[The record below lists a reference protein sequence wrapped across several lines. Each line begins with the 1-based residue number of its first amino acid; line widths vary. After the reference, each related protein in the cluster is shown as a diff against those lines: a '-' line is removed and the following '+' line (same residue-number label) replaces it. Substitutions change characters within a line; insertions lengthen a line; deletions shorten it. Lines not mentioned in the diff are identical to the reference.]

1 MNGLLTV
8 LPFALVMIAGPQIV
22 SAVFLAT
29 SVNWAR
35 NSLAYLVGAAL
46 SITLVVTVTYVIV
59 RGATDSGGAP
69 AKGDKGIALD
79 VIILALLL
87 FLAFNVYRKRNDAEP
102 PKLMGK
108 LQHASTG
115 FSFKLGFL
123 LLGVF
128 PTDIVT
134 SVTVGTKL
142 ARAGLPW
149 WPTLVFVAV
158 TLFLLAIPALLVAA
172 LGERAR
178 TFLPRARDWMNA
190 NSWIVSE
197 IVIAIFIVLEIR
209 SLVA

>member
-1 MNGLLTV
+1 M
-8 LPFALVMIAGPQIV
+8 
-22 SAVFLAT
+22 
-29 SVNWAR
+29 
-35 NSLAYLVGAAL
+35 
-46 SITLVVTVTYVIV
+46 
-59 RGATDSGGAP
+59 
-69 AKGDKGIALD
+69 
-79 VIILALLL
+79 
-87 FLAFNVYRKRNDAEP
+87 
-102 PKLMGK
+102 
-108 LQHASTG
+108 
-115 FSFKLGFL
+115 
-123 LLGVF
+123 F

-172 LGERAR
+172 LGECAR

-197 IVIAIFIVLEIR
+197 IVIAIFIVLEIH